1 MIILEYFSKIMI
13 YELPEDYLF
22 DLISTNR
29 DVLQNALQLED
40 SLRLRTKEVFS
51 LKEIL
56 KLIDALYLNKI
67 ANGDNMKVIIQYF
80 NNETVFLKVLQRKNY
95 A

>member
-1 MIILEYFSKIMI
+1 MI
-13 YELPEDYLF
+13 YELPEYDLF

-29 DVLQNALQLED
+29 DVLQNALQLEN
-40 SLRLRTKEVFS
+40 SLRLRSKEVFS

-80 NNETVFLKVLQRKNY
+80 NNETVF
-95 A
+95 

>member
-1 MIILEYFSKIMI
+1 MI
-13 YELPEDYLF
+13 YELPEYDLF

-51 LKEIL
+51 LQQIL

-80 NNETVFLKVLQRKNY
+80 NNETVF
-95 A
+95 